1 MQDSRIAKMCV
12 EKGLKMTEPR
22 KVIARVLSDA
32 TDHPDVEAL
41 HRRVRDLDPSIFIAT
56 VYRTMKLFEDTNI
69 VSKRDFGDGR
79 ARYEEIQ
86 GDEDHH
92 HHLIDVRTGEVI
104 EFYNE
109 ELENLKVKIANELGY
124 ELVDHHLELF
134 GSPIFKKLILM
145 VLAIKLYVRR
155 IQLRIPL
162 LCRDY
167 L

>member
-41 HRRVRDLDPSIFIAT
+41 HRRVRDLDPSISIAT

-92 HHLIDVRTGEVI
+92 HHL
-104 EFYNE
+104 
-109 ELENLKVKIANELGY
+109 
-124 ELVDHHLELF
+124 
-134 GSPIFKKLILM
+134 SLIH
-145 VLAIKLYVRR
+145 I
-155 IQLRIPL
+155 
-162 LCRDY
+162 
-167 L
+167 